1 MEKIQHLL
9 QRWPKQLNRSIRFD
23 QYLEK
28 RLTSN
33 KLSPS
38 ELEQEVKALNE
49 VLDGTYEKKY
59 PLKQIKQYLPG
70 KNTYKLLDTEGQE
83 AISGKRSPFSIL
95 KGYILQNE
103 KLRN

>member
-1 MEKIQHLL
+1 MEKIL

-28 RLTSN
+28 RLSSDSVP
-33 KLSPS
+33 KEILQQ
-38 ELEQEVKALNE
+38 EQRILQDI
-49 VLDGTYEKKY
+49 LDGKYEKQY
-59 PLKQIKQYLPG
+59 PLSLIKQYLPG

-95 KGYILQNE
+95 KGYMFKDE